1 MCTEER
7 SPMTARGMPKGRRH
21 RAGDLLLRMLAP
33 HFAVLVF
40 WCWRHAA
47 WPCILAYHA
56 QIVLWAWHDRPQLS
70 ARWNARRGWTYAAPA
85 ALAGPLMYVLLPHMT
100 RLPVATWL
108 ATHGLSGTAWL
119 LLVPYFGIVHPLLEE
134 MHWAP
139 LRRAT
144 QPAAVAHVLF
154 ASYHAL
160 VLFSLLHIPWVV
172 ACCVVLALAS
182 IAWGRL
188 AAAARG
194 GLLVP
199 ALSHLCADS
208 SLAVAALLLAR

>member
-1 MCTEER
+1 MA
-7 SPMTARGMPKGRRH
+7 ARGTPDGSAH
-21 RAGDLLLRMLAP
+21 HAGGMLLRMLAP

-47 WPCILAYHA
+47 WPCILGYHA
-56 QIVLWAWHDRPQLS
+56 QIVLWAWHDRPRL
-70 ARWNARRGWTYAAPA
+70 AAGWDARRCWAAAAPA
-85 ALAGPLMYVLLPHMT
+85 VLAGPLMYLLLPHMT
-100 RLPVATWL
+100 RLPLATWL

-134 MHWAP
+134 LHWAP

-144 QPAAVAHVLF
+144 QPAAVAHLLF

-160 VLFSLLHIPWVV
+160 VLFSLLRIPWVI

-182 IAWGRL
+182 VMWGRL
-188 AAAARG
+188 ASVARG
-194 GLLVP
+194 ALLPP
-199 ALSHLCADS
+199 ALSHLLADS
-208 SLAVAALLLAR
+208 SLVAAALLLTR